1 VGIEL
6 DRDVRSAHPSLTH
19 SLSFTRAPRS
29 FVLSFARPWHNNV
42 PEGKLFS
49 KERGVR
55 QLLEIIEGASL
66 EDSGTLIAWD
76 KRKIEW

>member
-1 VGIEL
+1 
-6 DRDVRSAHPSLTH
+6 
-19 SLSFTRAPRS
+19 
-29 FVLSFARPWHNNV
+29 
-42 PEGKLFS
+42 
-49 KERGVR
+49 VR

>member
-1 VGIEL
+1 MGIEL
-6 DRDVRSAHPSLTH
+6 DRDVRSARPSLTL
-19 SLSFTRAPRS
+19 SLALRVCS
-29 FVLSFARPWHNNV
+29 FVLSSVRPWHNNV
-42 PEGKLFS
+42 PDGKLFS